1 MKRSGGAS
9 RADLGGSSDNL
20 SEKAKTEE
28 EKGFLT
34 MDNSEE
40 RAGSEQWCGSRRE
53 RKTGN

>member
-1 MKRSGGAS
+1 MKYSGGVS

-40 RAGSEQWCGSRRE
+40 RAGSEQWCGNRRE